1 MPDAEGLR
9 APADPRDDGADAA
22 MERYAAGEETAFSEL
37 YDVLA
42 PRLLGF
48 LRKATHD
55 DHAAEDLMQQTFL
68 QIHCSRGS
76 FICGARVTPWA
87 FAIARR
93 LLIDGVRRH
102 RLERRL
108 FSDAP
113 ADAEQ
118 PAAATTAAMADADE
132 LLHMRRLERRV
143 LQRLDT
149 LPESQRIA
157 YRLLQQE
164 GLSLKG
170 AATILGTSVTA
181 VKMRAH
187 RAYVALRAALRDA
200 GETS

>member
-1 MPDAEGLR
+1 
-9 APADPRDDGADAA
+9 
-22 MERYAAGEETAFSEL
+22 MERYAAGEDVAFGQL

-48 LRKATHD
+48 LRKATRD
-55 DHAAEDLMQQTFL
+55 DCVAEDLMQQTFL

-76 FICGARVTPWA
+76 FIRGARVTPWA

-93 LLIDGVRRH
+93 LLIDRVRRH

-118 PAAATTAAMADADE
+118 PGVATTAAMAGADD
-132 LLHMRRLERRV
+132 LLHVRRLERRV
-143 LQRLDT
+143 LRRLDA

-157 YRLLQQE
+157 YLLLQQE
-164 GLSLKG
+164 GLSLRE
-170 AATILGTSVTA
+170 AAKVLGTSVA
-181 VKMRAH
+181 SVKMRAH
-187 RAYVALRAALRDA
+187 RAYVALRAALGGA
-200 GETS
+200 GEAS